1 MARRRIKMKYLV
13 VSDNHGKRAVL
24 ENLFAHYK
32 DEVDYM
38 IHCGDS
44 EFDADDPLW
53 QGVFVVTG
61 NCDYDNN
68 YHQNLVIE
76 TPLDKILV
84 THGHLYDVRFG
95 LNRLSLKAQEV
106 GANLTL
112 FGHTHQIACEKSGDY
127 LFLNPGSIAQ
137 PRGTILEKSYC
148 IIESTKDEFNVQYFR
163 NDFTK
168 ISNLS
173 FIFKK

>member
-1 MARRRIKMKYLV
+1 MKYLV

-68 YHQNLVIE
+68 YHQNVVIE

-112 FGHTHQIACEKSGDY
+112 FGHTHQIACEKSGDC

>member
-1 MARRRIKMKYLV
+1 MKYLV

-137 PRGTILEKSYC
+137 PRGIILEKSYC